1 VTFRVLS
8 RLSLLLLGA
17 CGLDPEGGLLSAEAK
32 QLVRDHE
39 DSADVLALGAAIA
52 ATPTSVLTTETV
64 TLADAV
70 AAQASIAD
78 VLQPPGCVTTMT
90 EGNQVTFTMTGC
102 TGPWGRLEVNGTAEV
117 TLSPGEGPGM
127 FLIDF
132 SSENLTLN
140 GRPASF
146 DVSSEVEITE
156 AAKTIAWVGAFTGV
170 AADGRDIHHDAD
182 IELVLNADG
191 SVALSGSSSVQIG
204 IRGIDVDIAGLVRA
218 GPVGTCPE
226 GTVTVRKKVGSLS
239 ATLTF
244 DGTPEYVAKTSRG
257 GRGTFELSCTPAGGT

>member
-1 VTFRVLS
+1 MTIRVLS
-8 RLSLLLLGA
+8 RLGLLLLGA

-52 ATPTSVLTTETV
+52 AMPTSVLTTQTV

-90 EGNQVTFTMTGC
+90 EGNRVIFTMSGC
-102 TGPWGRLEVNGTAEV
+102 TGPWGRLEVNGQTQV
-117 TLSPGEGPGM
+117 TLSPGDGAGT
-127 FLIDF
+127 FAIDF
-132 SSENLTLN
+132 ISEGLTLN

-146 DVSSEVEITE
+146 DVSADVEITE
-156 AAKTIAWVGAFTGV
+156 AAKTIAWTGTFQGT
-170 AADGRDIHHDAD
+170 AADGREVLHDAD
-182 IELVLNADG
+182 IELVLNTDG
-191 SVALSGSSSVQIG
+191 SVSLSGSSSVSIG
-204 IRGIDVDIAGLVRA
+204 FRGVEVDIAELVRN

-226 GTVTVRKKVGSLS
+226 GTVTVARKVGDLS
-239 ATLTF
+239 VTLTF
-244 DGTPEYVAKTSRG
+244 DGTNEYVAKTSRG
-257 GRGTFELSCTPAGGT
+257 GRGKFDLTCTPVGGT